1 MDIGQ
6 LSSSKKVVLGTKPI
20 VLKLFRSAGVT
31 NVFACSNHPTIIY
44 TSNHK
49 LLFSNVNL
57 KVHDCVR
64 VCCEDAKLHICI
76 MTLILAKKL
85 EVYMYIQCTHILCCF
100 LNNAGSQLFMYSQ
113 FRSFQRQVYRMK
125 ISLN

>member
-6 LSSSKKVVLGTKPI
+6 LSSSKKVVLGTMPI

-44 TSNHK
+44 TSSHK

-57 KVHDCVR
+57 KVHDYVH
-64 VCCEDAKLHICI
+64 VCCEDAKLRICI
-76 MTLILAKKL
+76 MTLILARKL
-85 EVYMYIQCTHILCCF
+85 EVYMYIHIFYVVFLLMQEVNYLCT
-100 LNNAGSQLFMYSQ
+100 LNSEAFKDRYTE
-113 FRSFQRQVYRMK
+113 
-125 ISLN
+125 